1 MDLSLWAARQPD
13 KAAVVAPTGEVITY
27 AELEAE
33 SNRIAHLFRSL
44 GLRRGDHIALLS
56 ENRLELFPVLWAAQR
71 TGLLYTP
78 VNWHLTAEEA
88 AYVVENCGATV
99 LVVSATLAE
108 LASALPPVEHRL
120 SFGGTVPAYDALEER
135 VATLPATPVPDQA
148 EGCYM
153 LYSSGTTGRP
163 KGVLPAL
170 PDVPF
175 GTGLRFDHLMQ
186 ESFGFARDTVYLSP
200 GPLYHAAPLGWSLG
214 AIRAGGTTVIMNRFD
229 PEEVLRLVE
238 EQRVTH
244 AQFVPTMFVRMLKL
258 PDEVRDRYDLTSLRL
273 VIHAAA
279 PCPVAVKRA
288 MIDWVGPIL
297 VEFYSGSEGNCF
309 FMIDSATWLAHPGS
323 VGRPVMGT
331 VHVCDDA
338 GTEVPPGEVGQ
349 LWFGDVA
356 PFEYYR
362 DPDKTK
368 AAYDA
373 RGWSTLGDLGHVDPD
388 GFVYLSDR
396 RTDLI
401 LSGGVNIYPREIED
415 ALVLHPLVADVA
427 VIGIP
432 DDEFGQR
439 VHAVVTPAA
448 GVAADRELE
457 EDLTAHL
464 RQRVAGFKVPR
475 SFSFEEVP
483 RLPSGKI
490 LRRVL
495 LERYRSEG
503 TIPAK

>member
-1 MDLSLWAARQPD
+1 MMDLSRWAAQQPD
-13 KAAVVAPTGEVITY
+13 KAAVVAASGEAMTY
-27 AELEAE
+27 ADLEAQ

-44 GLRRGDHIALLS
+44 GLRRGDHVALLS
-56 ENRLELFPVLWAAQR
+56 ENRLELFPVMWAAQR

-78 VNWHLTAEEA
+78 VNWHLTADEA
-88 AYVVENCGATV
+88 GYVVENCGATV
-99 LVVSATLAE
+99 LLVSATLAD
-108 LASALPPVEHRL
+108 LAAALPPVAHRL
-120 SFGGTVPAYDALEER
+120 SFGGAVLGCDQLDER
-135 VATLPATPVPDQA
+135 VAAMPPTPVADQT

-163 KGVLPAL
+163 KGVLPAT
-170 PDVPF
+170 PDAPF

-186 ESFGFARDTVYLSP
+186 DSFGFGPDTVYLSP

-214 AIRAGGTTVIMNRFD
+214 AIRAGGTTVIMDRFD
-229 PEEVLRLVE
+229 PEQVLRLIE
-238 EQRVTH
+238 EHRVTH

-258 PDEVRDRYDLTSLRL
+258 PDDVRDRHDLGSLRL

-288 MIDWVGPIL
+288 MIAWMGPIL

-309 FMIDSATWLAHPGS
+309 FSIDSPTWLAHPGS
-323 VGRPVMGT
+323 VGRPVMGS

-338 GTEVPPGEVGQ
+338 GVELPVGEVGQ
-349 LWFGDVA
+349 LWFGGVQ

-373 RGWSTLGDLGHVDPD
+373 RGWSTLGDLGHADAD

-401 LSGGVNIYPREIED
+401 VSGGVNIYPREIED
-415 ALVLHPLVADVA
+415 ALVLHPRVADVA
-427 VIGIP
+427 VIGVP
-432 DDEFGQR
+432 DEEYGQR
-439 VHAVVTPAA
+439 VHAIVTPAEGVVA
-448 GVAADRELE
+448 GAELE
-457 EDLTAHL
+457 SDLTAHL
-464 RQRVAGFKVPR
+464 RERIAGFKVPR
-475 SFSFEEVP
+475 SYSFEDVP

-490 LRRVL
+490 LRRIL
-495 LERYRSEG
+495 MERYRPPE
-503 TIPAK
+503 

>member
-1 MDLSLWAARQPD
+1 MDLSRWAAQQPD
-13 KAAVVAPTGEVITY
+13 KAAVVAPTGEVMTY

-44 GLRRGDHIALLS
+44 GLRRGDHIAIVS
-56 ENRLELFPVLWAAQR
+56 ENRLGFFPVVWAAQR

-78 VNWHLTAEEA
+78 VNWHLTAAEA

-99 LVVSATLAE
+99 LIVSATLAGLSAE
-108 LASALPPVEHRL
+108 LPRVAHRL
-120 SFGGTVPAYDALEER
+120 SFGGSLPGYDALEEQ
-135 VATLPATPVPDQA
+135 VVGLPASPVPDQT

-170 PDVPF
+170 PDSPF

-186 ESFGFARDTVYLSP
+186 DSFGFAEDTVYLSP

-214 AIRAGGTTVIMNRFD
+214 AIRAGGTTVIMDRF
-229 PEEVLRLVE
+229 EQELVLRLVE
-238 EQRVTH
+238 EHQVTH

-258 PDEVRDRYDLTSLRL
+258 PDDVRDRYDLTSLRL

-279 PCPVAVKRA
+279 PCPVAVKEA
-288 MIDWVGPIL
+288 MIEWVGPIL

-309 FMIDSATWLAHPGS
+309 FMIDSTTWLAHPGS

-331 VHVCDDA
+331 VHVCDDTGEELPA
-338 GTEVPPGEVGQ
+338 GEIGQ
-349 LWFGDVA
+349 LWFGDTQ

-368 AAYDA
+368 SAYDG
-373 RGWSTLGDLGHVDPD
+373 RGRSTLGDLGHVDSE

-401 LSGGVNIYPREIED
+401 LTGGVNIYPREIED

-432 DDEFGQR
+432 DDEFGHR
-439 VHAVVTPAA
+439 VHAVVTPAE
-448 GVAADRELE
+448 GVEGNLALE
-457 EDLTAHL
+457 ADLTAHL
-464 RQRVAGFKVPR
+464 RDRVAGFKMPR

-490 LRRVL
+490 LRRL
-495 LERYRSEG
+495 LLARYR
-503 TIPAK
+503 T